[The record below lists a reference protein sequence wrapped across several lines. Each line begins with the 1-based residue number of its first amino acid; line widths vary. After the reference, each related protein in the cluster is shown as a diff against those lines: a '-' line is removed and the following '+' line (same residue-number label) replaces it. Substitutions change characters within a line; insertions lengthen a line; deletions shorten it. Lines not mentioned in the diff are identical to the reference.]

1 MAAFID
7 FKQINRHVLRRKLNQ
22 FIQRIA
28 PAFRSLVRQSGNQVE
43 ADVLNSCGVKK
54 GHRAIDITAAVHAAS
69 GFEFDV
75 GKRLH
80 TEADAIDSSAAQASA
95 FAGSTV
101 SGSASS
107 VTSRNCGEN
116 VSRIASSIA

>member
-54 GHRAIDITAAVHAAS
+54 GHRAIDITAACMRPAA
-69 GFEFDV
+69 
-75 GKRLH
+75 L
-80 TEADAIDSSAAQASA
+80 SS
-95 FAGSTV
+95 
-101 SGSASS
+101 
-107 VTSRNCGEN
+107 TSEK
-116 VSRIASSIA
+116 IAHRS